1 MDGRDVMDPHLLTPT
16 TVADGVI
23 LAPDDIL
30 KMIKCSCG
38 STTPCKSKRCGCH
51 NANMACT
58 SFCACRGGDGCFNE
72 KTWNGSKQMMDQ
84 MMMMMRMMMTDDL

>member
-1 MDGRDVMDPHLLTPT
+1 MDPLTHGWTRRDGSTSLTPT

-51 NANMACT
+51 NANMALYC
-58 SFCACRGGDGCFNE
+58 DGCFNE
-72 KTWNGSKQMMDQ
+72 KTVERIQADDGS
-84 MMMMMRMMMTDDL
+84 DDDDDANDDD